1 MALRSLIFVLSYLTI
16 LILSKCNSRVVI
28 HSICYCT
35 QAIIPQCND
44 YFWYAFIS
52 LIMCQCHKYVS
63 SHLYAS
69 GIWITASST
78 GRVALSVCSMNR
90 YVCVCVC
97 SFLNWTNPCR
107 RAIGQSELCHRL
119 FYDHSDI
126 RTYIQTHHETHPGKC
141 VNRPSCTEI
150 DSGVP
155 SLLSNLRI
163 KSINLLKMCS
173 PFNYNILE
181 WLIVFKVFLISN
193 NTKI

>member
-35 QAIIPQCND
+35 HKRLFRNVMIIFDMLLFLLLCANATNTYRRTCTPLEYELLLRQQDVLRFLCVQWID
-44 YFWYAFIS
+44 
-52 LIMCQCHKYVS
+52 MCVF
-63 SHLYAS
+63 
-69 GIWITASST
+69 
-78 GRVALSVCSMNR
+78 
-90 YVCVCVC
+90 VC
-97 SFLNWTNPCR
+97 SFLIWTNPCR

-173 PFNYNILE
+173 PINYNILE
-181 WLIVFKVFLISN
+181 WL
-193 NTKI
+193 KIGLCLAI